1 MGDFITGNVTPG
13 EDAANMRDK
22 VETSP
27 DGFETDV
34 DGVKAQGMKNG
45 LPVFDVEED
54 EFYNN
59 MKADRKRLR
68 FKSEAPV
75 SQYLRQT
82 RYNKPFFIKTPD
94 NKFMRK
100 VK

>member
-1 MGDFITGNVTPG
+1 MGELTSGGSTPAD
-13 EDAANMRDK
+13 DAASIRDK

-27 DGFETDV
+27 DGFDTDV
-34 DGVKAQGMKNG
+34 PGVKAQGTKNG
-45 LPVFDVEED
+45 LPVFDVEEN

-68 FKSEAPV
+68 FNSDAPV

-82 RYNKPFFIKTPD
+82 KYNQSFFIRTKD